1 MSGDILDEIFDK
13 KGEFDYLSFSGH
25 VAQRFKPLTFN
36 RTLYTYDPA
45 TSLYSEDSG
54 TIEEWTQSI
63 LEDAVCGSLMSC
75 KTPFAPIK
83 KEALNRAY
91 HHHVIPGKSSP
102 FNKFNGIPV
111 NNGVL
116 VFDQTGKVSLTPYE
130 PAMRFTHKLRI
141 NYRPE
146 ADPGPIDEIL
156 RQWVDEEDVNILYQ
170 LAAQSLIQ
178 GLPGHEPNKKAY
190 LIQGETNGGKSTF
203 LNLLEAVFGKE
214 NISGVSLDEL
224 PARFNKSSIAGKFL
238 NVADDIQSVSIKN
251 VENFKAITGRRSHEI
266 EEKFKPRYVDD
277 IHAVFCYTCN
287 RPPIIEGVAET
298 DDAFWSRWYLVRFP
312 RTFPVIPG
320 WHDEHFTE
328 ANIEGFF
335 SQVVNTAAVMLQNG
349 GKLLVPCDLS
359 DVKYRWQHEASPI
372 IEFLEEQTDRGT
384 SFSVD
389 KDGLFEAFWR
399 WVEAVEESEADKL
412 DRRRRSPQTKTA
424 LSQALIRQG
433 IEPSQMGRNKTGVYK
448 GIRLKL
454 NSPYLS
460 RKETENSVLV

>member
-1 MSGDILDEIFDK
+1 MSDNILEEIFDK
-13 KGEFDYLSFSGH
+13 KGEFDYYSFSGH
-25 VAQRFKPLTFN
+25 VEKRFIPLTFN
-36 RTLYTYDPA
+36 RTLYIYDP
-45 TSLYSEDSG
+45 TTCLYSEDSG

-63 LEDAVCGSLMSC
+63 LEDAVDVGLISR
-75 KTPFAPIK
+75 KNPFAPIK

-91 HHHVIPGKSSP
+91 HYRVIPGKSSP

-111 NNGVL
+111 NNGVI
-116 VFDQTGKVSLTPYE
+116 VFDGSGKGTLTPYKSD
-130 PAMRFTHKLRI
+130 MLFTHKLHI

-146 ADPGPIDEIL
+146 ADPEPIDGIL

-178 GLPGHEPNKKAY
+178 SLPGHEPNKKAY

-203 LNLLEAVFGKE
+203 LNLLEAIFGKD
-214 NISGVSLDEL
+214 NISGVSLEEL

-328 ANIEGFF
+328 ANMEGFF
-335 SQVVNTAAVMLQNG
+335 SRVVSNAAAMLQNG
-349 GKLLVPCDLS
+349 GKLLVPCDIS

-384 SFSVD
+384 AFTVD
-389 KDGLFEAFWR
+389 KDEFFEAYCR
-399 WVEAVEESEADKL
+399 WVDAVEESDADKQ
-412 DRRRRSPQTKTA
+412 DRRRREARRQKRQCLN
-424 LSQALIRQG
+424 LSSDRG
-433 IEPSQMGRNKTGVYK
+433 
-448 GIRLKL
+448 
-454 NSPYLS
+454 
-460 RKETENSVLV
+460 